1 MSATDIL
8 LDISKAGSKRRRI
21 IALSLAEGFT

>member
-8 LDISKAGSKRRRI
+8 LDISKAGSEGRRI